1 MELLYW
7 IAPLILSLSSLEF
20 VSSLGTAGS
29 LNVSIYSPCLDDKDC
44 TKVHSDGWACFQYFC
59 YPWSSKAEDAPTEKP
74 FESCRRVK
82 DCPVGPQGEKGECYR
97 HYNRRRVTSG
107 ICLDSEEQCDSHE
120 ECGDRKCCNGFC
132 CDDEYFDGIKTFPCT
147 TDDGCKDLLL
157 GEFCCIDVSGATEFQ
172 TSKPNWNKICC
183 DNSKGAPIVQI
194 PSDISDEDLIKID
207 KQISRMGPLQKSIC
221 EGQEYEFMEKFPSCT
236 NYTTTTTTTTTTPPP
251 PKTTM
256 PKVQQSQTQ
265 TSGASAM
272 IFTLTFLSSSVSSLL
287 GAGFLA

>member
-29 LNVSIYSPCLDDKDC
+29 LNVSIYSPCAF
-44 TKVHSDGWACFQYFC
+44 GWLGLFSVLLL
-59 YPWSSKAEDAPTEKP
+59 PWSSKAEDAPTEKP

-82 DCPVGPQGEKGECYR
+82 DCPGECYR

-107 ICLDSEEQCDSHE
+107 SVWIPRSSVTLMKNVGIGSA
-120 ECGDRKCCNGFC
+120 
-132 CDDEYFDGIKTFPCT
+132 YFDGIKTFPCT
-147 TDDGCKDLLL
+147 TDDGCKVSLEEGLGKMAEKQSDLLL

-207 KQISRMGPLQKSIC
+207 KQISRMGPLQK
-221 EGQEYEFMEKFPSCT
+221 
-236 NYTTTTTTTTTTPPP
+236 
-251 PKTTM
+251 
-256 PKVQQSQTQ
+256 
-265 TSGASAM
+265 
-272 IFTLTFLSSSVSSLL
+272 
-287 GAGFLA
+287 